1 MMIITTII
9 TTSSCEIPRV
19 WRRLWPGV
27 QLWTSTP
34 GWPALCFAS
43 RAVLRGQYLPC
54 RNWNGAEKH
63 RKQTRFPVSFP
74 LEQKPLHWL
83 HPKYFC
89 CLSQFILSEIL
100 PIDSMVYPSTHSPT
114 SPASASPAPPAP
126 TAAAR
131 GRRRR
136 PQRRDP
142 RDCPGDPRGF
152 NGGIGCQGRWLEI
165 RISGILGFVGHAWIM
180 KHGSNMECSC
190 TYGMRPHPTFSCTRR
205 EKSPFE
211 LEDEAHS
218 SDFSSIYLC
227 FIVFI
232 YVFCSPS
239 KRNCQERRALLQSPE
254 EAIAMS
260 KMKGL
265 IFVWIFFHSFLTI
278 HPFIVVGIIK

>member
-1 MMIITTII
+1 MITTII

-34 GWPALCFAS
+34 GCFLHCFAS

-63 RKQTRFPVSFP
+63 RKQTRFPVPFP
-74 LEQKPLHWL
+74 LEQKPLHWF

-152 NGGIGCQGRWLEI
+152 NGGIGCQGRWLDWVTLPNPNLGNLGNLGLCWSCLNHETWLQHAELDLQIMLLHIWNETSPNLQLYQERKVSI
-165 RISGILGFVGHAWIM
+165 RVGRWGPQFRLQQYLSM
-180 KHGSNMECSC
+180 F
-190 TYGMRPHPTFSCTRR
+190 YRF
-205 EKSPFE
+205 
-211 LEDEAHS
+211 
-218 SDFSSIYLC
+218 YLC
-227 FIVFI
+227 
-232 YVFCSPS
+232 
-239 KRNCQERRALLQSPE
+239 
-254 EAIAMS
+254 
-260 KMKGL
+260 
-265 IFVWIFFHSFLTI
+265 IFL
-278 HPFIVVGIIK
+278 PK